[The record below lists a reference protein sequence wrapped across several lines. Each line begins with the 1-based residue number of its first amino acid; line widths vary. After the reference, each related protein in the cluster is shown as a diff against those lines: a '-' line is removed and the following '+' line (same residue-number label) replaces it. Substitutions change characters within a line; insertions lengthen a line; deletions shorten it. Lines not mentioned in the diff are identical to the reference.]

1 MKKVILQKGKEK
13 VFEVKH
19 PWIYSGAIRAKD
31 NDIQP
36 GEVVNILDEWGNIRG
51 CGFYFPSSLQ
61 IKILSFD
68 RPFTHEIWKEKIH
81 RAVEYRKHFHLP
93 SLHTNAFRCFF
104 GEADGIPGLIADYY
118 NEILVIHFHHEG
130 LYNHKDEILN
140 AFLTNK
146 NLYIK
151 SVWLESK
158 EEKTTIYSSEEDPV
172 CPIEIMENNLNFLVD
187 WKDGQKTGFFLD
199 QRENRNKVMHLSKD
213 KEVLNLFSYTG
224 AFSIYA
230 LQGGA
235 KSVVSVDS
243 SSWATEQLKKNLLLN
258 EFPEQEI
265 VTMDVFDYLKTEKR
279 TFDLVICDPPAFAKN
294 LKSRHNALMAYKRLN
309 AMAMEKVRPGG
320 ILVTFSCSGVV
331 GRDLFYH
338 TIVSACLQSRSE
350 WRVLESL
357 YPGPDHPINPNFPE
371 GDYLKGL
378 LLIRSN

>member
-13 VFEVKH
+13 VIKVKH
-19 PWIYSGAIRAKD
+19 PWIYSGAIREKD
-31 NDIQP
+31 NDIRP
-36 GEVVNILDEWGNIRG
+36 GEVVNILDLSGNILG
-51 CGFYFPSSLQ
+51 CGFYFPSSLR

-68 RPFTHEIWKEKIH
+68 KPFSPEIWKDKIH
-81 RAVEYRKHFHLP
+81 RALEYRKHFHLP

-130 LYNHKDEILN
+130 LYNYKNEILN
-140 AFLTNK
+140 AFLSYK
-146 NLYIK
+146 NIQIRA
-151 SVWLESK
+151 VWLESK
-158 EEKTTIYSSEEDPV
+158 EEKALIFFSEEEPACPV
-172 CPIEIMENNLNFLVD
+172 EIMENNLNFLVD

-199 QRENRNKVMHLSKD
+199 QRENRNKTLHLSKD

-230 LQGGA
+230 MQGGA

-243 SSWATEQLKKNLLLN
+243 SSWATEQIKKNFWLN
-258 EFPEQEI
+258 ELPEQEI
-265 VTMDVFDYLKTEKR
+265 ITEDVFEYLKNENR

-294 LKSRHNALMAYKRLN
+294 LKNRHNALMAYKRLN

-320 ILVTFSCSGVV
+320 MLMTFSCSGVV
-331 GRDLFYH
+331 SRELFYH
-338 TIVSACLQSRSE
+338 TIVSACLQSRMD
-350 WRVLESL
+350 WRILESL
-357 YPGPDHPINPNFPE
+357 YPGPDHPIHPFFPE

-378 LLIRSN
+378 ILIRSN